1 MWSGGEARMPL
12 YKSAVIFKCFLTLLL
27 CVWFSVSQ
35 LHLSS
40 WHNLETDMVLFL
52 CCCFFSRTA
61 MLMKEYLFSR
71 FLQWC
76 PIKPLWNLVLAMRSS
91 TVNNGCAFSLVMLSQ
106 TFAQAAQNR
115 IKCIDPTE
123 GDLDVPPVQI
133 DQSERKWHWLC
144 LNCPECG
151 ARGLVCCAKKT
162 TTCE

>member
-12 YKSAVIFKCFLTLLL
+12 YQSAVISKCFLTLLL
-27 CVWFSVSQ
+27 RVWFSVSQ

-52 CCCFFSRTA
+52 CCLFSSRTA
-61 MLMKEYLFSR
+61 TLMKEYLFSR

-76 PIKPLWNLVLAMRSS
+76 PIKPSWNSVLAMRSS
-91 TVNNGCAFSLVMLSQ
+91 TVTNGWAFSLVMLSQ
-106 TFAQAAQNR
+106 TS
-115 IKCIDPTE
+115 DPTE

-133 DQSERKWHWLC
+133 DQSARKWHWLC

-162 TTCE
+162 TLCE